1 MTWDEN
7 PLDSALVPNGT
18 YGYVSKVTLVNEAND
33 GDFLGTCNYLS
44 EVTVADVGD
53 GAIMNEDGHSYNLT
67 SATQVIYNGEIPY
80 TIENLKEAIEAD
92 MGIWVVDADDSINND
107 ALTIYVGTKLDES
120 VALTVSA
127 DAEDGTIEVDP
138 DDPTKITFNSVKDVD
153 EATLTYT
160 ANNANSVIVYG
171 GDKTALHTV
180 PVNVVAKDSQRTV
193 TVWNEA
199 GTDSETYTITL
210 VWNVKS
216 NDATLSSVKVDGTDV
231 TIPTGRT
238 DPKMESAVNLGSEK
252 AFTMNVVASS
262 DLAKVEIGSGDTLDN
277 AVKNLSER
285 EEISVTESTDLNGGY
300 IVIKVTAEDGTVL
313 HYVYNTAPATVEE
326 P

>member
-1 MTWDEN
+1 MVVYVDGVERTIVTDEATMDTLTANTGKLFHVTWDEN

-138 DDPTKITFNSVKDVD
+138 
-153 EATLTYT
+153 
-160 ANNANSVIVYG
+160 
-171 GDKTALHTV
+171 
-180 PVNVVAKDSQRTV
+180 R
-193 TVWNEA
+193 
-199 GTDSETYTITL
+199 
-210 VWNVKS
+210 
-216 NDATLSSVKVDGTDV
+216 
-231 TIPTGRT
+231 
-238 DPKMESAVNLGSEK
+238 
-252 AFTMNVVASS
+252 
-262 DLAKVEIGSGDTLDN
+262 
-277 AVKNLSER
+277 
-285 EEISVTESTDLNGGY
+285 
-300 IVIKVTAEDGTVL
+300 
-313 HYVYNTAPATVEE
+313 
-326 P
+326 